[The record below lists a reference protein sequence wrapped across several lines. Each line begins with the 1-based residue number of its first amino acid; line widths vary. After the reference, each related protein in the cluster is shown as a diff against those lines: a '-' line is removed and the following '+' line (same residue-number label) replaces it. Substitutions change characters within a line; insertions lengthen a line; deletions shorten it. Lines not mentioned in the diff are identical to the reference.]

1 MPRLLCPP
9 LRLQLRSLTRTPPT
23 PCPTLQ
29 LRSLTK
35 TPSPL
40 FPICSMAS
48 PKAVLNHKNVGHVA
62 PLDAQ
67 THNTR
72 NRACSSAKS
81 AVPSAYVCLLELMA
95 TSKFALATTTG
106 RPKGEGQNA
115 PETINFT
122 Y

>member
-1 MPRLLCPP
+1 
-9 LRLQLRSLTRTPPT
+9 
-23 PCPTLQ
+23 
-29 LRSLTK
+29 
-35 TPSPL
+35 
-40 FPICSMAS
+40 MAS